1 MVGAVR
7 RFEYVGP
14 ADVRPLGRGVFLVDR
29 QISLD
34 EAVTELVDADTW
46 SGRDVCLRIVI
57 EASELEG
64 ETAQTERVIRSCRR
78 TSDGDAAQ

>member
-46 SGRDVCLRIVI
+46 GGRDVFLRIVI

-64 ETAQTERVIRSCRR
+64 ETTQT
-78 TSDGDAAQ
+78 